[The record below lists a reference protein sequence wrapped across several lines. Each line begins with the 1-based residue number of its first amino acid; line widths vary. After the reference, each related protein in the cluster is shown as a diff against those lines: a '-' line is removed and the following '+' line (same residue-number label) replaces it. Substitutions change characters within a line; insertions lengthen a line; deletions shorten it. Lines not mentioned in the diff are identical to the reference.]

1 VAHNTQGTESTLRAF
16 LLAER
21 EEFRHRMCTTLA
33 ENADW
38 SREAWRQ
45 LSHSVDVLAAGEP
58 YRFSGYQLPDDHP
71 ARVLG
76 VNVDFILDEHDV
88 LRVADA
94 FWPHDH
100 A

>member
-1 VAHNTQGTESTLRAF
+1 
-16 LLAER
+16 
-21 EEFRHRMCTTLA
+21 
-33 ENADW
+33 
-38 SREAWRQ
+38 